1 MIGSLINYTDIEVNP
16 MCEADAYIVQG
27 DKERL
32 LMKSVDKVE
41 PEDGGLRLV
50 NIFGEQ
56 KFIQANI
63 HTLALVE
70 HKILLK
76 PQPNRVA

>member
-1 MIGSLINYTDIEVNP
+1 
-16 MCEADAYIVQG
+16 MCEADAYILDK

-32 LMKSVDKVE
+32 LMKSVDKIE

-50 NIFGEQ
+50 NIYGEQ
-56 KFIQANI
+56 KFIAANI

-70 HKILLK
+70 HRIILK
-76 PQPNRVA
+76 PLP